1 MDTRDQV
8 RQEATTSMVV
18 PAFQQ
23 APRSST
29 SPANLARIASGQTA
43 GLSTER
49 EWILAGC
56 AVVPEQ
62 MKVSQ

>member
-1 MDTRDQV
+1 
-8 RQEATTSMVV
+8 MVV

-29 SPANLARIASGQTA
+29 SPANLALIASGQTA

-56 AVVPEQ
+56 AVVLEQ
-62 MKVSQ
+62 MKSSQ